1 MAQDSATDLEC
12 RFTQAQRELSE
23 ALEQQAA
30 TAGVLRA
37 ISNSP
42 TDVQSALG
50 IIAESA
56 AQLLDVTDA
65 KIMLVEGDV
74 LRCVAKHGASRQW
87 PVWSVRPINRNW
99 VTGRAVVD
107 RVTVHVPDLQAA
119 GSDFPQG
126 AAYARQYG
134 HRTTLAT
141 PLLREGNPIGAILIR
156 RMDVRPLS
164 VSRNDTDIGTIR
176 RATMRYASLIGLLCA
191 GLLLNG
197 SADAQRPG
205 GGVRIGILN
214 DQSGPY
220 ADFGGKTSVDA
231 ARMAVEEMGGKVM
244 GKSIEIIVGDHQNK
258 PDIASAPVRRWFDVD
273 GVSAVAELTN
283 SAVAL
288 AVQQIAKEQGRITL
302 STGPATTRLTNED
315 CSPTGFHWAF
325 DTYSQAVGTAR
336 AIISEGGKSWFL
348 LVADYAFG
356 HQMAND
362 LNKVVKSS
370 GGTVVGEVR
379 HPLNTSDFSSF
390 LLRAQSSKAQIIGLA
405 SAGADTINSVKQAA
419 EYRIAAGGQK
429 LAGLVV
435 VISDIHALGL
445 ATANGLIFTTASIG
459 IGTRRLGF
467 GRSGFSS
474 GPAECPE

>member
-1 MAQDSATDLEC
+1 
-12 RFTQAQRELSE
+12 
-23 ALEQQAA
+23 
-30 TAGVLRA
+30 
-37 ISNSP
+37 
-42 TDVQSALG
+42 
-50 IIAESA
+50 
-56 AQLLDVTDA
+56 
-65 KIMLVEGDV
+65 
-74 LRCVAKHGASRQW
+74 
-87 PVWSVRPINRNW
+87 
-99 VTGRAVVD
+99 
-107 RVTVHVPDLQAA
+107 
-119 GSDFPQG
+119 
-126 AAYARQYG
+126 
-134 HRTTLAT
+134 
-141 PLLREGNPIGAILIR
+141 
-156 RMDVRPLS
+156 
-164 VSRNDTDIGTIR
+164 
-176 RATMRYASLIGLLCA
+176 MRYSPLIGLFCV
-191 GLLLNG
+191 GLFLN
-197 SADAQRPG
+197 SVADAQSPSG
-205 GGVRIGILN
+205 VVRIGILN

-231 ARMAVEEMGGKVM
+231 ARLAVEDVGGKVL
-244 GKSIEIIVGDHQNK
+244 GKSIEIIIGDHQNK
-258 PDIASAPVRRWFDVD
+258 PDVASAIARRWFDVD

-288 AVQQIAKEQGRITL
+288 AVQQIAKEKGKITL

-336 AIISEGGKSWFL
+336 AVVTEGGKSWFL

-362 LNKVVKSS
+362 LTKVVKTS

-435 VISDIHALGL
+435 VISDIDALGL
-445 ATANGLIFTTASIG
+445 TTANGLVFTTAFYWDRDEASRVWSKRFFARTG
-459 IGTRRLGF
+459 RMPGMVQAGTYSAVLHYLKAVETAGTADGKVVADKRRELPVDDF
-467 GRSGFSS
+467 FAKGRVREDGRMMHDMYLVEVKTPSESKAKWDYYKVLRRI
-474 GPAECPE
+474 PAEEAAQPLSESKCSLVKK